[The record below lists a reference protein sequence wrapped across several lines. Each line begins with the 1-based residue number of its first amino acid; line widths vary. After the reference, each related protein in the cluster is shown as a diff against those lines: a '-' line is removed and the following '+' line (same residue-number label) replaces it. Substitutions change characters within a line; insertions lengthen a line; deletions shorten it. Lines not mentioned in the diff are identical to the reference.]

1 MKESLQAGLTKT
13 DRYEIDKPRTV
24 NFVGDDCAVYST
36 PSLIYDM
43 EVTSRNLL
51 LEHLDAS
58 EDSVGTRVEMDHTG
72 ATLLGMWVEITA
84 TIVEV
89 KGRMVSYEF
98 TARDAMENVAK
109 GKHVRFVVDTAQT
122 AERLKAK
129 AAKATS

>member
-1 MKESLQAGLTKT
+1 
-13 DRYEIDKPRTV
+13 
-24 NFVGDDCAVYST
+24 
-36 PSLIYDM
+36 
-43 EVTSRNLL
+43 
-51 LEHLDAS
+51 
-58 EDSVGTRVEMDHTG
+58 MDHTG